1 MVDISQLMQRINQL
15 KQQCEHLDN
24 RLTAK
29 QREHFHFNKNLFAKP
44 EKSLTGY
51 CLQVEKKIID
61 LQQAI
66 ENKVSSQLINHRCE
80 ALTDQFSALLKLVSQ
95 AEQGNGHIFSHHP
108 SQQEKQLYQKLQKQY
123 EYERRLE
130 QMIAHSKQQAAQLY
144 GNDKRQ
150 AQIAT
155 QTLEERLARCKSAT
169 FEVELAVREFEGSN
183 AFIGNF

>member
-1 MVDISQLMQRINQL
+1 MVDLTQLVVRINEL
-15 KQQCEHLDN
+15 KGQCERLDN
-24 RLTAK
+24 QLSAQ

-51 CLQVEKKIID
+51 CLQVEKKLAD
-61 LQQAI
+61 LQHAI
-66 ENKVSSQLINHRCE
+66 DSQVSSQLINHRCE
-80 ALTDQFSALLKLVSQ
+80 ALTDQFAALLKLVNQ
-95 AEQGNGHIFSHHP
+95 AQQGNGHIFSHHP
-108 SQQEKQLYQKLQKQY
+108 SHQEKQLYQKLQKQY

-169 FEVELAVREFEGSN
+169 FEVELAVREFEGSS